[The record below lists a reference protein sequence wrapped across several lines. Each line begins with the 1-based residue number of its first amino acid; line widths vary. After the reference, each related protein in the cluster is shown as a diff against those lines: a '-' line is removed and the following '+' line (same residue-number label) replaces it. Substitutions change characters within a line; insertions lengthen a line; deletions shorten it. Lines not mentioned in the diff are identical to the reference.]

1 MCINM
6 KTIYI
11 LNPDWLVS
19 ENNDAM
25 LILFAKLQCNEF
37 IAGVKMQWIDIVFVW
52 IGGSETIW

>member
-1 MCINM
+1 M